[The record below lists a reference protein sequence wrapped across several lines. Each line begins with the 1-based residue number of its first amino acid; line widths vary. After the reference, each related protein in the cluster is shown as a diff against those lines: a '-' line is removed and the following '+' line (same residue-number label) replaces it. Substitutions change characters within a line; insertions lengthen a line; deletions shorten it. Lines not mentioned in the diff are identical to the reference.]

1 MITTFTLNAAIDKT
15 YYVDGLP
22 YGKVTR
28 VPKVLSTPGGK
39 GINVARVLHQLGAQV
54 RASGFVGGKNGEYI
68 AEELAV
74 QGIANDF
81 VYVKG
86 ESRLCL
92 NMIDKQGVSTELLE
106 PGPEVSVDG
115 LGEMERKMAEL
126 AASSSLVVLS
136 GSLPA
141 GVPDD
146 AYRRLIGI
154 AKGAGAK
161 VLLDTS
167 KAPLLHGVEGL
178 PYFIKPNEDE
188 VKALL
193 EAPEGTAEE
202 LSRQVRRLN
211 ARGIT
216 YVIVTLGAEGALAG
230 VEGQLY
236 RVRAPK
242 LKAVN
247 TVGCGDAFVAGM
259 AYGLERGYD
268 AIDCLRLATAT
279 GSANALTAEAGNVRM
294 EDVEALKLQIDI
306 ETIQ

>member
-15 YYVDGLP
+15 YYVEGMP

-28 VPKVLSTPGGK
+28 VPRVLSTPGGK
-39 GINVARVLHQLGAQV
+39 GINVARVLHQLGADV

-68 AEELAV
+68 AEELTV

-81 VYVKG
+81 VYVEG

-92 NMIDKQGVSTELLE
+92 NIIDKQGVPTELLE
-106 PGPEVSVDG
+106 PGPKVSEDG
-115 LGEMERKMAEL
+115 LNQMERRIAEL
-126 AASSSLVVLS
+126 AADSSLVVLS

-146 AYRRLIGI
+146 YYRRLIEI

-167 KAPLLHGVEGL
+167 KSPLLHGIEGR

-193 EAPEGTAEE
+193 DAEQGSAEE

-211 ARGIT
+211 AMGIAC
-216 YVIVTLGAEGALAG
+216 VVVTLGAEGSIAG
-230 VEGQLY
+230 VEGELY
-236 RVRAPK
+236 RIRAPK
-242 LKAVN
+242 LEAVN

-259 AYGLERGYD
+259 AYGLERGLAAQD
-268 AIDCLRLATAT
+268 SLRLATAT
-279 GSANALTAEAGNVRM
+279 GSANALTAEAGNIRL
-294 EDVEALKLQIDI
+294 EDVEALKAQIVI
-306 ETIQ
+306 ESIL